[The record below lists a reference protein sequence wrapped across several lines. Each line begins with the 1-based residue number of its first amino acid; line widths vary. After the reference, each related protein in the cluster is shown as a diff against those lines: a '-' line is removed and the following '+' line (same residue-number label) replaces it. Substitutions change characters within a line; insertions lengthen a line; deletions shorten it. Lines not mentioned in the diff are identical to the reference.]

1 MMLGLFPLAFGF
13 SLQPVPVS
21 LPPLRHHSRQQHG
34 LRMVGTPQPQ
44 PETVDK
50 FLSKYAWNP
59 LRRSVYALLK
69 PVDKGEFRWEFLVP
83 WVNRSLTTVDK
94 VVVCTS
100 FVVASFT
107 LQKLFDPG
115 ASVGVHVSNIAQFF
129 SYAMGNPIG
138 FRSLALLSSV
148 SEIFGDVLET
158 KNSGVLSGA
167 SLDARQG
174 VDGEDIV
181 PIAYNILF
189 FVINSYYI
197 VRWALTRDALLNA
210 LEWDEDAENVYRD
223 CFQPLGFRRAQFSRL
238 VPYTRIE
245 ANEGIES
252 RLLTVQGE
260 PLTDLFVLLEGSLEV
275 RVGNTVATRLP
286 PFQLVG
292 EASLLENLQSPGG
305 TLQSKA
311 RATIVALPGAK
322 YVRWSQRTF
331 YELQEEED
339 EFAEAV
345 QLMIA
350 RTLSRKLGDARQQGS
365 ARGGVCSGAELKER
379 ELAKTAK
386 WQEREVELKLEIDKS
401 KAAVSSLRVTFIS
414 FVCLVGLIVYAQSIL
429 QL

>member
-1 MMLGLFPLAFGF
+1 MMLGLLPLAFGF

-21 LPPLRHHSRQQHG
+21 LPPLRRDNGQHG
-34 LRMVGTPQPQ
+34 LRMVDTPQPQ
-44 PETVDK
+44 PETVDR
-50 FLSKYAWNP
+50 FLAKYAWNP
-59 LRRSVYALLK
+59 LRRNVYALLK

-83 WVNRSLTTVDK
+83 WVNRSLTTIDK
-94 VVVCTS
+94 VVVCS
-100 FVVASFT
+100 AFVVASFT

-129 SYAMGNPIG
+129 SYAMGNPVG
-138 FRSLALLSSV
+138 FRSLALLSSA

-158 KNSGVLSGA
+158 KNSGVLTGA
-167 SLDARQG
+167 RLESNG
-174 VDGEDIV
+174 VIDGEDIV
-181 PIAYNILF
+181 PIGYNLLF
-189 FVINSYYI
+189 LVINSYYI
-197 VRWALTRDALLNA
+197 LRWLVTRDALLNA

-223 CFQPLGFRRAQFSRL
+223 CFKPLGFRRAQFSRL
-238 VPYTRIE
+238 VPHTRIE
-245 ANEGIES
+245 ANEGLES

-305 TLQSKA
+305 TLQPAA
-311 RATIVALPGAK
+311 RATIVAMPGAK

-331 YELQEEED
+331 YELQEEEED
-339 EFAEAV
+339 FAEAV
-345 QLMIA
+345 QVMIA

-365 ARGGVCSGAELKER
+365 ARGGVCRGAGFAEGEI
-379 ELAKTAK
+379 AKTAR
-386 WQEREVELKLEIDKS
+386 WQEREVELKLEIEQS
-401 KAAVSSLRVTFIS
+401 KAAVSSLRVTFIA
-414 FVCLVGLIVYAQSIL
+414 FVCLVGLSVYATSIL